1 MSTIAIGIMCFGED
15 YYFKQIESKLD
26 KLKNGEIRCYVLT
39 DKPNYFFG
47 FTGYSKITI
56 IPYSRHLKS
65 YHDKMILV
73 KEILKY
79 HDTAILLD
87 ADTSITDYSF
97 IDELVKYPYQK
108 GITYVETLLGHKIK
122 KEYVKDIQMNP
133 NDIDWLNYKTYLQKI
148 YPQYGDLETIY
159 EYFLVFN
166 KEGLKDNFYQMYEK
180 LQVIKESCDVIS
192 GKKTVVGSGEGIS
205 IQVSARICGIQIQRD
220 NELRTLIKDKI
231 DNINRI

>member
-1 MSTIAIGIMCFGED
+1 MSSIAIGIMCFGDES
-15 YYFKQIESKLD
+15 YFTKTKNKLTQLNDVGIE
-26 KLKNGEIRCYVLT
+26 CYVLT
-39 DKPNYFFG
+39 DEPQQFVTNTNVKLIDYD
-47 FTGYSKITI
+47 
-56 IPYSRHLKS
+56 RHLKS
-65 YHDKMILV
+65 YHDKIMLV

-79 HDTAILLD
+79 HDTAILMD
-87 ADTSITDYSF
+87 ADIFISDYSF
-97 IDELVKYPYQK
+97 VNELVNYPYQK
-108 GITYVETLLGHKIK
+108 GITYIETLLSHKIK

-148 YPQYGDLETIY
+148 YPQYGNLETIY

-192 GKKTVVGSGEGIS
+192 GRKTVVGSGEGIS

-220 NELRTLIKDKI
+220 NELYGLIKDKI
-231 DNINRI
+231 EYDY